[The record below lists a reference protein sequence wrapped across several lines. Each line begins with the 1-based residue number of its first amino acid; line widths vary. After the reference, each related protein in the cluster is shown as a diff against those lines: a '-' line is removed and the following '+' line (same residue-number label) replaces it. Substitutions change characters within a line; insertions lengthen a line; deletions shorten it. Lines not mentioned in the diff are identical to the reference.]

1 MVKLSALRRKLKE
14 IYGNLTEIDIIIM
27 NTLNIDKSRLFIDIS
42 VSEDMVSDIKEKVC
56 RLKNN
61 EPVEYITGHKEFMSL
76 DFSVNPSTL
85 IPRADTEILVEE
97 IIKICDDKKVTIF
110 DVGTGSG
117 CIAISLAYYLP
128 QATVY
133 AFDISEK
140 ALETAKSN
148 AVKNGVGTRV
158 KFIKQDILEGFP
170 ALDIVPDIIVSNPP
184 YIETEVIETLE
195 EKVKN
200 YEPVSA
206 LDGGRDGLIFYRK
219 IINDNPLQENG
230 ILAFEIGFNQGNSV
244 SKLMQNDYSDVQVIK
259 DLGGNDRV
267 VLGTK
272 KVCSD

>member
-1 MVKLSALRRKLKE
+1 MVNLSTLRRNLKE
-14 IYGNLTEIDIIIM
+14 SYGNLTEIDIIIM

-42 VSEDMVSDIKEKVC
+42 VSKDLVCDIEEKVR

-76 DFSVNPSTL
+76 DFSVNTSTL
-85 IPRADTEILVEE
+85 IPRADTEILIEE
-97 IIKICDDKKVTIF
+97 ILKLCDGKKITIF

-128 QATVY
+128 QSTVY

-140 ALETAKSN
+140 ALETAKIN
-148 AVKNGVGTRV
+148 AVKNGVDTRV
-158 KFIKQDILEGFP
+158 KFIKQDILKGFP

-195 EKVKN
+195 DKVKN
-200 YEPVSA
+200 YEPLSA
-206 LDGGRDGLIFYRK
+206 LDGGQDGLIFYRK
-219 IINDNPLQENG
+219 IINENPLQENG
-230 ILAFEIGFNQGNSV
+230 ILAFEVGFNQGYSV
-244 SKLMQNDYSDVQVIK
+244 SELMKNDYSNVQVIK
-259 DLGGNDRV
+259 DLGGNNRV

-272 KVCSD
+272 KVCSN

>member
-1 MVKLSALRRKLKE
+1 MVNLSTLRRKLKE
-14 IYGNLTEIDIIIM
+14 TYGNLTEIDIIIM

-42 VSEDMVSDIKEKVC
+42 VSENMVCDIEKKVH

-97 IIKICDDKKVTIF
+97 ILKICDGKKVTIF

-117 CIAISLAYYLP
+117 CIAISLAYYLS
-128 QATVY
+128 QSTVY

-140 ALETAKSN
+140 TLETAKIN
-148 AVKNGVGTRV
+148 AVKNGVDTRV
-158 KFIKQDILEGFP
+158 KFIKQDILKGFP
-170 ALDIVPDIIVSNPP
+170 PLNIIPDIIVSNPP

-195 EKVKN
+195 DKVKN
-200 YEPVSA
+200 YEPFSA

-219 IINDNPLQENG
+219 IINENPLQENG
-230 ILAFEIGFNQGNSV
+230 VLAFEIGFNQGNSV
-244 SKLMQNDYSDVQVIK
+244 SELMKNYYCDVQVIK